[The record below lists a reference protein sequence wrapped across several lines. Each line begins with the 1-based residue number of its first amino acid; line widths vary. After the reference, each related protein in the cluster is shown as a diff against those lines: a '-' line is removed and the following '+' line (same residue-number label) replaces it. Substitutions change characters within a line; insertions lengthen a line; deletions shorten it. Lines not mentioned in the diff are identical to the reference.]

1 MQGIFSSRSGSG
13 RGEEAMNAR
22 NEYLENSVRGASP
35 LGLVVK
41 LYEQIVEDL
50 RRAMAA
56 IDANQIDKRTN
67 AINHAIL
74 ILEQLQGRL
83 DHAAGGEVADNLDR
97 FYNVIRDRLLQAH
110 ILQSKAQISEVMSAV
125 LEVRN
130 AWQQAER
137 AYTAPPNTPA
147 NAKEVAAPVNL
158 TAARLDWKI

>member
-1 MQGIFSSRSGSG
+1 
-13 RGEEAMNAR
+13 MNAR

-41 LYEQIVEDL
+41 LYEQVVEDL
-50 RRAMAA
+50 KRAMAA
-56 IDANQIDKRTN
+56 IDSNQIDKRTN

-83 DHAAGGEVADNLDR
+83 DHKAGGEVADNLDR

-137 AYTAPPNTPA
+137 VQSAMPGTPGNA
-147 NAKEVAAPVNL
+147 NEPAATVKS
-158 TAARLDWKI
+158 TAARLDWKV

>member
-1 MQGIFSSRSGSG
+1 
-13 RGEEAMNAR
+13 MNAR

-83 DHAAGGEVADNLDR
+83 DHAGGGEVADNLDR
-97 FYNVIRDRLLQAH
+97 FYNVIREKLLQAH
-110 ILQSKAQISEVMSAV
+110 ILQSKSQISEVMSAV
-125 LEVRN
+125 LEVRD

-137 AYTAPPNTPA
+137 AQRNTLQTPGDPNEA
-147 NAKEVAAPVNL
+147 SAEAKSNAV
-158 TAARLDWKI
+158 RLDWKV